1 MEILNDA
8 DRQSAV
14 WKKIKKHLEERRET
28 LRKQN
33 DSPKLSAEETAFLRG
48 RIREIGKL
56 LGEAEP
62 KEIKTK
68 RDTIPQ

>member
-1 MEILNDA
+1 MEILNDT

-14 WKKIKKHLEERRET
+14 WKKIKKHLEERREL

-33 DSPKLSAEETAFLRG
+33 DNPNLDFEKTALLRG
-48 RIREIGKL
+48 GIREIGKL

-62 KEIKTK
+62 VKLKTT
-68 RDTIPQ
+68 RDDVPN